1 MNELGPLMDDLV
13 NAALWRYCEFQIAMV
28 YNDEDQPVFE
38 GTVSGDRGLNNS
50 WVNPNL
56 IDLVDE
62 MTQWLRTAKEKPF
75 PEQL

>member
-1 MNELGPLMDDLV
+1 MNEKMDDLV
-13 NAALWRYCEFQIAMV
+13 NAALCRYCEFQIVMV
-28 YNDEDQPVFE
+28 YNDFDPVFE

-56 IDLVDE
+56 VDLVTE
-62 MTQWLRTAKEKPF
+62 MTEWLKTAKAKPF